1 MTAGGT
7 ETGLAPLTF
16 EDFPPGA
23 RFELGSHRVSAE
35 EILSFGAAHDPQA
48 FHVDEE
54 VAARTPFGGLI
65 ASGWHT
71 ASVFMRLYVD
81 TLLARSA
88 GAGSPGVD
96 ELRWLQPVRPN
107 DVLTATL
114 TVLEARPLV
123 SRPDLGLVVPL
134 CEVVNQD
141 GVTVL
146 RMKLLSLFL
155 RRAALGHDPSAS

>member
-1 MTAGGT
+1 MTTGQT
-7 ETGLAPLTF
+7 QTGLEPLTF

-23 RFELGSHRVSAE
+23 RFELGSHRVEAE
-35 EILSFGAAHDPQA
+35 EILSFAAAHDPQP
-48 FHVDEE
+48 FHISAQT
-54 VAARTPFGGLI
+54 AARTPFGGLI

-96 ELRWLQPVRPN
+96 ELRWLHPVRPG
-107 DVLTATL
+107 DVLTGTL
-114 TVLEARPLV
+114 TVLETRPLV

-134 CEVVNQD
+134 CEAVNQD

-155 RRAALGHDPSAS
+155 RRAALGESAS

>member
-1 MTAGGT
+1 MTT
-7 ETGLAPLTF
+7 EETRTGLEPLTF

-23 RFELGSHRVSAE
+23 RFELGSHRVEAE
-35 EILSFGAAHDPQA
+35 EILGFAAAHDPQP
-48 FHVDEE
+48 FHIDEQT
-54 VAARTPFGGLI
+54 AARTPFGGLI

-71 ASVFMRLYVD
+71 ASIFMKLYVD

-96 ELRWLQPVRPN
+96 ELRWLHPVRPG
-107 DVLTATL
+107 DVLTGTL
-114 TVLEARPLV
+114 TVLEARALV

-134 CEVVNQD
+134 CEAVNQD

-155 RRAALGHDPSAS
+155 RRAALGPSES